1 MKKLIPIILI
11 LSACGGTN
19 EKAAYNRPDQMVGVW
34 SAKWETPAESYPDLT
49 DTEFYMN
56 GEFTFTSDSLKI
68 ENNGFPGCIFN
79 VDTIAHTQSWY
90 ISNDTLFL
98 FNEPEVLGMS
108 YVIKRQSESK
118 IELQLMEDIFVTL
131 SKMEN

>member
-11 LSACGGTN
+11 LSSCGGTK

-34 SAKWETPAESYPDLT
+34 SAKWETPADSYPDLT
-49 DTEFYMN
+49 DTEFFMN
-56 GEFTFTSDSLKI
+56 GEFTFTNDSLKI

-90 ISNDTLFL
+90 VSNDTLFL
-98 FNEPEVLGMS
+98 YNEPDVLGMS
-108 YVIKRQSESK
+108 YIIKTQSESK

-131 SKMEN
+131 SKENN

>member
-1 MKKLIPIILI
+1 MKKLIPILLI
-11 LSACGGTN
+11 VAACGS
-19 EKAAYNRPDQMVGVW
+19 EKEDAKKERPSEFVGVW

-56 GEFTFTSDSLKI
+56 GEFTFTGDSLTI

-90 ISNDTLFL
+90 VSNDTLFL
-98 FNEPEVLGMS
+98 YNDPEVLGMS
-108 YVIKRQSESK
+108 YQIKAKTEGK
-118 IELQLMEDIFVTL
+118 IELQLMDDIFVTL
-131 SKMEN
+131 SKQAM